1 MIIGVDHVAL
11 SVSDLERSIKFY
23 KKNFGFEVRRRI
35 EADSKFPLGKVI
47 GIEGAK
53 ADIAHL
59 YLHDFMLELF
69 YYYSPSG
76 KPILKEQ
83 TQADNGYIH
92 FGLRVNNI
100 FEEINKL
107 KSAEVEFVG
116 EVVEVRPDVW
126 VVYFYGPDR
135 EICELKQI

>member
-69 YYYSPSG
+69 YY
-76 KPILKEQ
+76 
-83 TQADNGYIH
+83 
-92 FGLRVNNI
+92 
-100 FEEINKL
+100 
-107 KSAEVEFVG
+107 
-116 EVVEVRPDVW
+116 
-126 VVYFYGPDR
+126 
-135 EICELKQI
+135 